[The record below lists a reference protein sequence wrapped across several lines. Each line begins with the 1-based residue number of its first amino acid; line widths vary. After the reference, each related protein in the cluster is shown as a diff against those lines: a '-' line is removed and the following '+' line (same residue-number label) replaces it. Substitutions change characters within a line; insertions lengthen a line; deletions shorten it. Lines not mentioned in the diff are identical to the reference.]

1 MFDIGVPELLLVL
14 VVTLLF
20 LGPRHL
26 PEVGDALG
34 KTIIGFRR
42 ALRRGTA
49 PDEQEKRPHD
59 PPPRV
64 P

>member
-14 VVTLLF
+14 VVVLLF

-34 KTIIGFRR
+34 KTIVGLRR
-42 ALRRGTA
+42 ALRRGA
-49 PDEQEKRPHD
+49 EPDEPPKPGD
-59 PPPRV
+59 DAPPPER
-64 P
+64 